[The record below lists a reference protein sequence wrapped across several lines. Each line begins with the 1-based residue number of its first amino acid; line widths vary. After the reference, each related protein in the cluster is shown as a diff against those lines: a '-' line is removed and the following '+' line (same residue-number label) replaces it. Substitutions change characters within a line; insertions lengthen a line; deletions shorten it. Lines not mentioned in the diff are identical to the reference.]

1 MRPPNTA
8 DLSRCTLHKFL
19 IDLGRGR
26 GKNWGRDE
34 NERREKGRDPRGGK
48 MRQREGGG
56 GEEER
61 RREEEEREHG
71 GEMEKDAEREGK
83 ERM

>member
-1 MRPPNTA
+1 MISAA
-8 DLSRCTLHKFL
+8 DEEK
-19 IDLGRGR
+19 LGEGR
-26 GKNWGRDE
+26 
-34 NERREKGRDPRGGK
+34 ERTQGEGERSEGGK

-61 RREEEEREHG
+61 RHEEEEREHG
-71 GEMEKDAEREGK
+71 REMEKDAEREGK

>member
-1 MRPPNTA
+1 
-8 DLSRCTLHKFL
+8 
-19 IDLGRGR
+19 
-26 GKNWGRDE
+26 
-34 NERREKGRDPRGGK
+34 

-61 RREEEEREHG
+61 RHEEEEREHG
-71 GEMEKDAEREGK
+71 REMEKDAEREGN

>member
-1 MRPPNTA
+1 
-8 DLSRCTLHKFL
+8 
-19 IDLGRGR
+19 
-26 GKNWGRDE
+26 
-34 NERREKGRDPRGGK
+34 

-61 RREEEEREHG
+61 RHEEEEREHG
-71 GEMEKDAEREGK
+71 REMEKDAEREGK